1 MDAKRFPEL
10 LEAIYDA
17 VDGLEEMF
25 PGRHF
30 TPDGHMVGSIGEAL
44 AAHHYGLVLA
54 DASAECHDGVC
65 GERQVQVKATQVG
78 KVAISSEPQ
87 HLLVLRIARDGTFT
101 EEYNGPGA
109 LVWALVKD
117 KKRPKTGQY
126 QVQLSTLRRLMVGV
140 PSSLRLQRVVHPC
153 R

>member
-1 MDAKRFPEL
+1 MDSKRFPEL
-10 LEAIYDA
+10 LKAIYDA

-30 TPDGHMVGSIGEAL
+30 TPDGHMIGSIGEAL
-44 AAHHYGLVLA
+44 ASYHYGVVLA
-54 DASAECHDGVC
+54 GASAECHDGVC
-65 GERQVQVKATQVG
+65 GDREVQVKATQVG
-78 KVAISSEPQ
+78 KVAISSEPE

-101 EEYNGPGA
+101 VEYNGSGA

-126 QVQLSTLRRLMVGV
+126 HVQLSTLRRLMVDV
-140 PSSLRLQRVVHPC
+140 PPSLRLEQVVHPG